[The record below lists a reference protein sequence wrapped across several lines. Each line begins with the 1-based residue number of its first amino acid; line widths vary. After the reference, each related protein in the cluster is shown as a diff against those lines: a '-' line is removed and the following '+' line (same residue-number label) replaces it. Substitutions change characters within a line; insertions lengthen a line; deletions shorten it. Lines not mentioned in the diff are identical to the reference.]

1 MVELQILSKILET
14 KDFSII
20 TNNYLT
26 EEYFPTYVEEFA
38 YIKEH
43 YDKYK
48 TVPDKETFLSHFS
61 DAKGNPTVELIQVT
75 ETDRYLVDTIREE
88 HLYSQSVPVIKRA
101 AELLKADANEAA
113 KYLQSEIVSL
123 TPNYSI
129 PVTDI
134 IHSKERRDVFE
145 DKALHKDKWFIPTGF
160 EELDDVIG
168 GWQCGE
174 EFGVVFARTGNCKSW
189 VVIKMAQHSWEIG
202 KTPGYISPEMSA
214 TKIGYRFDTVNKHIS
229 NTVLNRGDVSRY
241 SVDDYDS
248 YLDELSK
255 APNGFYVSTPENFS
269 NNITVTKLRNWVQ
282 SNKIDILFIDGIT
295 YLSDERYK
303 KGDNKTTSL
312 TNISEDL
319 MQLSCS
325 LKIPVIVVVQ
335 SNRGGVD
342 KETPELEDI
351 RDSDGI
357 SHNAT
362 KVLSVKHK
370 DEYLTIV
377 VKKNRDYITG
387 TKLEYLVDIDTGEY
401 TYVENRE
408 NGDEVEP
415 EPKPKNVKK
424 TDKEKEKKVVF

>member
-1 MVELQILSKILET
+1 MVELQIISKVLLSH
-14 KDFSII
+14 DYSII
-20 TNNYLT
+20 TDNYLT
-26 EEYFPTYVEEFA
+26 EDYFPTYIEEFS
-38 YIKEH
+38 YIKNH
-43 YDKYK
+43 YETYHN
-48 TVPDKETFLSHFS
+48 VPDKETFLSHFC
-61 DAKGNPTVELIQVT
+61 DDEGKPTIELVEVT

-88 HLYSQSVPVIKRA
+88 HLYAQTVPVIKKA
-101 AELLKADANEAA
+101 AELLKGDSNDAA
-113 KYLQSEIVSL
+113 KYLQSELQAL

-129 PVTDI
+129 PTEDI
-134 IHSKERRDVFE
+134 IHSKERVKVFE
-145 DKALHKDKWFIPTGF
+145 DKGLHKDKWFIPTGF
-160 EELDDVIG
+160 EELDDAIG

-189 VVIKMAQHSWEIG
+189 VIIKMAQHAWQIG

-214 TKIGYRFDTVNKHIS
+214 TKIGYRFDTINGHIS
-229 NTVLNRGDVSRY
+229 NTTLNRGDIKSY
-241 SVDDYDS
+241 SVAEYNTYMDNLGS
-248 YLDELSK
+248 STSK
-255 APNGFYVSTPENFS
+255 FFVSTPRDFS
-269 NNITVTKLRNWVQ
+269 NNITVTKLKNFVQ

-319 MQLSCS
+319 MQLSCT
-325 LKIPVIVVVQ
+325 LGIPIIVVVQ

-362 KVLSVKHK
+362 KVLSVRHK

-377 VKKNRDYITG
+377 VKKNRDYKTG
-387 TKLEYLVDIDTGEY
+387 TKLEYLADIDTGEY
-401 TYVENRE
+401 TYVENTE
-408 NGDEVEP
+408 TEPPVEHT
-415 EPKPKNVKK
+415 EEKPKNVKK
-424 TDKEKEKKVVF
+424 KDNKEKKVVF